1 MLFAVAVG
9 INRGICGVT
18 WLMSWYRRRMQTQM
32 TTLATSTVRVAT
44 SLTSMAVVTRSW
56 GLTLLLRIQDLIW
69 SGGQGGGEDHCE
81 AGEGY

>member
-1 MLFAVAVG
+1 
-9 INRGICGVT
+9 
-18 WLMSWYRRRMQTQM
+18 M

-44 SLTSMAVVTRSW
+44 SLTSIAAETRSW
-56 GLTLLLRIQDLIW
+56 GLELLLRIYIYQHGCGDWILELLLRIQDLIW

>member
-1 MLFAVAVG
+1 
-9 INRGICGVT
+9 
-18 WLMSWYRRRMQTQM
+18 M

-44 SLTSMAVVTRSW
+44 SLTSMAVETVDW
-56 GLTLLLRIQDLIW
+56 GLELLLRIQDLIW